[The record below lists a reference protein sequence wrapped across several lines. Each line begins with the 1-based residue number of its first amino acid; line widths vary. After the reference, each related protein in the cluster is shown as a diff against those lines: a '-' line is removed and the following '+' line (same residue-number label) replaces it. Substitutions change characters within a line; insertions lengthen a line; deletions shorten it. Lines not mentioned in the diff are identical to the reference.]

1 MAFTSIFPTD
11 AEWETWEQEKAQEKE
26 LAQSKAS
33 GCLSCFEEVM
43 TEQEWESFN
52 ARWYECHS
60 ASDFENLAYDI
71 LTACADR
78 SA

>member
-11 AEWETWEQEKAQEKE
+11 AEWEAWEQQKAQEKE
-26 LAQSKAS
+26 LAQSEAS
-33 GCLSCFEEVM
+33 DALSCYEEVM

-52 ARWYECHS
+52 AQWYKCHS
-60 ASDFENLAYDI
+60 TSDFENLAYDI
-71 LTACADR
+71 LTTCAGR